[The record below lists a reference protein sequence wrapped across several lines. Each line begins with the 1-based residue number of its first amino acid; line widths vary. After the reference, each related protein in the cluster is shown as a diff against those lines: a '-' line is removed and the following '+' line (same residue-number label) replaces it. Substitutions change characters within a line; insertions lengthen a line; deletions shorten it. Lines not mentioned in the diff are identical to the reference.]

1 MVLPIASSWSIPTGW
16 SGRALLPR
24 CMVRISWFLFCMLD
38 HTDQVFGF
46 PSKNRI
52 HYVMMF
58 NKLTLNKWM
67 LYECPFFSF
76 FLLLL
81 QETSGFRAGDSIACG
96 YCQWRCPMLLL
107 FCLSITRQSCESI
120 IAAILKLGSS
130 KRKTPSWWH
139 VISIAFADSLC
150 ISYFEQCSS
159 NMIFKPVE
167 IVIAFFAAT
176 MLLLI
181 LLKISCYRC
190 TRVRTL
196 MPDP

>member
-1 MVLPIASSWSIPTGW
+1 MVLLIASSWWISTGW

-96 YCQWRCPMLLL
+96 YCHWPFVQCYYFFVFPSPDNRVSQ
-107 FCLSITRQSCESI
+107 LSRLYWSS
-120 IAAILKLGSS
+120 AAPSEKRHPDGTSS
-130 KRKTPSWWH
+130 PSR
-139 VISIAFADSLC
+139 
-150 ISYFEQCSS
+150 
-159 NMIFKPVE
+159 
-167 IVIAFFAAT
+167 
-176 MLLLI
+176 LLI
-181 LLKISCYRC
+181 HCAFLILSNALLIWSLSPSR
-190 TRVRTL
+190 L
-196 MPDP
+196 